1 MKGTRRV
8 HSELLCHLDLI
19 VDVAVR
25 LIGADQGKERIW
37 VRFRVLKELMGC
49 RNPSDEID
57 EVVIQPH
64 EFWPV
69 SVAWLGYPS
78 QTFE

>member
-1 MKGTRRV
+1 MEGRCRV

-25 LIGADQGKERIW
+25 LIGADQGKEIFW
-37 VRFRVLKELMGC
+37 GRFRFLKELMGC
-49 RNPSDEID
+49 RHPADEID

-64 EFWPV
+64 
-69 SVAWLGYPS
+69 
-78 QTFE
+78 